1 MHQDLEYVDKLLDA
15 MLRLKAKITAASELH
30 LAGDENRRKA
40 LVYYLHAVA
49 EFVQSDPVS
58 FKNDLVIP
66 IANALSA
73 LQDLD
78 DGRQSPLF
86 KPVSFMNR
94 HIDPMTMRGVKAYAA
109 WTLDLMEQA
118 GFETRS
124 AACDIETLLSRY
136 VGPIGNPKSRRG
148 GTVINW
154 RKTLRSKNAE
164 HLSGEIYRERAAFR
178 VEMNLDDKAAV
189 RLELL
194 TKLENILKGFGFRAE
209 NNAPT

>member
-73 LQDLD
+73 LQNLD

-86 KPVSFMNR
+86 KPVSFMNP
-94 HIDPMTMRGVKAYAA
+94 HTHGMTMRGV
-109 WTLDLMEQA
+109 T
-118 GFETRS
+118 G
-124 AACDIETLLSRY
+124 
-136 VGPIGNPKSRRG
+136 
-148 GTVINW
+148 
-154 RKTLRSKNAE
+154 
-164 HLSGEIYRERAAFR
+164 
-178 VEMNLDDKAAV
+178 
-189 RLELL
+189 
-194 TKLENILKGFGFRAE
+194 
-209 NNAPT
+209 